1 MMSAVRR
8 IAHVCADRGID
19 ITGTKGA
26 AVHLRSLATAFSR
39 RADVTVHVAR
49 VPALATDGFP
59 FEVTPF
65 RDDGAL
71 TSSIVASEPD
81 VVYERY
87 SLGAAAGLRAAQS
100 LGVPFVLEVNAPLVV
115 EATAY
120 RPDTVSEES
129 LAVEELL
136 LTESDLVVTVSTVL
150 RDHVQTRRGDRPTV
164 VVPNGCEPALFER
177 PSDRRTTPTIGFLGH
192 PKPWHGA
199 GRLLDI
205 LAGVRARGIDARLSI
220 VGGGDGASDL
230 ATAAEE
236 RGLGG
241 FLDISG
247 PVDHATAAALIGESW
262 VGVAPYEP
270 NDFFYFCP
278 LKVIEY
284 MAAGVPTV
292 ASHLGDI
299 PALLDGGGI
308 LVAASDIAGFVD
320 ATADLL
326 ADPERRLAL
335 GATGRRRALE
345 TLTWSDAADA
355 TLDAI
360 RAAGL
365 VRGVRR

>member
-1 MMSAVRR
+1 MSDIRR

-26 AVHLRSLATAFSR
+26 AVHLRSLATAFSD
-39 RADVTVHVAR
+39 RAGVTVHVAR
-49 VPALATDGFP
+49 VPALATDGLP
-59 FEVTPF
+59 FEVVPF
-65 RDDGAL
+65 RGDDEL
-71 TSSIVASEPD
+71 TSSIISSDPD

-87 SLGAAAGLRAAQS
+87 SLGAAAGLRAAQH
-100 LGVPFVLEVNAPLVV
+100 LGVPFVLEMNAPLVV

-120 RPDTVSEES
+120 RPDTVSDEA
-129 LAVEELL
+129 LAVEEVLL
-136 LTESDLVVTVSTVL
+136 AESDLVVTVSTVL

-177 PSDRRTTPTIGFLGH
+177 SPDRRTTPTIGFLGH

-230 ATAAEE
+230 AAAADE

-241 FLDISG
+241 FVDISG

-292 ASHLGDI
+292 ASNLGDI

-308 LVAASDIAGFVD
+308 LVEAADIDGFVD

-326 ADPERRLAL
+326 ADPDHCRAL

-355 TLDAI
+355 TLAAI
-360 RAAGL
+360 RAAGH
-365 VRGVRR
+365 VRGAPR